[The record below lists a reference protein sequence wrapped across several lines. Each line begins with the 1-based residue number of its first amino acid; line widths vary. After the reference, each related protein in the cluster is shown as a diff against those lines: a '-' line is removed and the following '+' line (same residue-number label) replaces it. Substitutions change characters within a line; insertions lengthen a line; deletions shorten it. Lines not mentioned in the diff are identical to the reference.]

1 MKERVMMKMKKIL
14 SEILSEFM
22 AWFAAI
28 MLAISVLAMTVIFKL
43 HCYEDVYFSRWI
55 ILASV
60 YMSFGMLMLFVANLS
75 MSEEEE

>member
-28 MLAISVLAMTVIFKL
+28 MLAISVLVVIVIFQL
-43 HCYEDVYFSRWI
+43 YCHEEVNFPQWI
-55 ILASV
+55 LSASMLLPIG
-60 YMSFGMLMLFVANLS
+60 MSMLFVVTLC
-75 MSEEEE
+75 MSEEEA